1 MQKDGHVIVIPTQVG
16 IQGTQLSARGASASL
31 MLDTGLR
38 RYDKERAASQIRRKP
53 LALAGSLMA
62 LAAQLLQAFPA

>member
-31 MLDTGLR
+31 MLDIGLR
-38 RYDKERAASQIRRKP
+38 RYGENGAVGFVHQLKAEYTLLRKY
-53 LALAGSLMA
+53 LR
-62 LAAQLLQAFPA
+62 